1 EFFARGWDLFQILPG
16 TQYRSID
23 FLGEPIGSFH
33 FSDNLTDSGTHATGN
48 AAIITRRDDAVI
60 DIETEG
66 LDRAVA
72 LQLASVRDD
81 VDLGFGRGRY
91 FLTIV
96 PGDVNEDQGRRIA
109 TLDGKFDLQLD
120 FNLQL
125 HKGAL

>member
-1 EFFARGWDLFQILPG
+1 MRGMRGTILRSCTIAFAIVAASRAALADSQPTEFFARGWDLFQILPG
-16 TQYRSID
+16 TQYRDVD

-72 LQLASVRDD
+72 LQLASVRD
-81 VDLGFGRGRY
+81 
-91 FLTIV
+91 
-96 PGDVNEDQGRRIA
+96 
-109 TLDGKFDLQLD
+109 
-120 FNLQL
+120 
-125 HKGAL
+125 